1 MSDEAQAAPRT
12 FLVVVDDS
20 EEMRAALS
28 FACRRAWRT
37 GGKVALLSVIGQAE
51 FHHFSAIGDLMS
63 EEAREE
69 AEHRLHRLAAEVN
82 QMSGQM
88 PVLFL
93 RQGKPEEELLA
104 LIDEEPAI
112 SILVLAAGTG
122 SKGPG
127 PLVSA
132 LAGRLA
138 GRLSIPVTIVPGD
151 LKDAEIDRLA

>member
-1 MSDEAQAAPRT
+1 MSVDDKPAPRT

-20 EEMRAALS
+20 DEMRAALS
-28 FACRRAWRT
+28 FACRRARRT
-37 GGKVALLSVIGQAE
+37 GGRVALLTVIGQAE
-51 FHHFSAIGDLMS
+51 FHHFSAIGNLMN

-69 AEHRLHRLAAEVN
+69 AEHRLNRLAAEVH

-93 RQGKPEEELLA
+93 REGKPEEELLA
-104 LIDEEPAI
+104 LIEEEPTI
-112 SILVLAAGTG
+112 SILVLAASTS

-132 LAGRLA
+132 LAGRLS
-138 GRLSIPVTIVPGD
+138 GRLHIPVTIVPGD
-151 LKDAEIDRLA
+151 LADAEIDRLA